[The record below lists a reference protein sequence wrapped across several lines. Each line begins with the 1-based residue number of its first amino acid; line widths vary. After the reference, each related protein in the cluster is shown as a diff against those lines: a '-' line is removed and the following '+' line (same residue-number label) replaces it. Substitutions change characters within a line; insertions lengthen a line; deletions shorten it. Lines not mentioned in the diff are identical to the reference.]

1 MDTRAIRR
9 ALDLRLV
16 DVQRATGV
24 AAEKLSLAER
34 GLARLTDLERRAVE
48 SFLRARLTSEIAA
61 DREGGA

>member
-1 MDTRAIRR
+1 MDFRSLRR

-24 AAEKLSLAER
+24 SAQRLSLAER

-48 SFLRARLTSEIAA
+48 SFLRERLASEVRAEREAA
-61 DREGGA
+61 Q